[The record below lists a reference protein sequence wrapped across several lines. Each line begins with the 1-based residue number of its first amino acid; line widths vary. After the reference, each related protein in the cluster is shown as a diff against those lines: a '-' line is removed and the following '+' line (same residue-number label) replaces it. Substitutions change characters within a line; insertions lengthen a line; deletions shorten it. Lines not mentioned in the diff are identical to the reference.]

1 MNDTALQARLDQLR
15 ATGAQRWLLA
25 AVAIVAA
32 TLAAAAGEFTADGH
46 SARMVVVVIVGA
58 AVAAAIPDSHAGF
71 VVIAIV
77 TLRWALAVDDVT
89 TPWALAVAI
98 GLLMFH
104 TVIALMAVTP
114 PTANIDRRLLQRWL
128 RRTGWIALATTVVWT
143 LATTLQRQQL
153 AGTAPLTFAALAA
166 LTIAIVAALLG
177 TRD

>member
-32 TLAAAAGEFTADGH
+32 TLAARHGSPTGTRH
-46 SARMVVVVIVGA
+46 GWSWWSSSVPPWRQRSRLARRLRRDRDRDA
-58 AVAAAIPDSHAGF
+58 
-71 VVIAIV
+71 
-77 TLRWALAVDDVT
+77 RWALAVDGT

-114 PTANIDRRLLQRWL
+114 PTANIDRRLLQRCSAVPA
-128 RRTGWIALATTVVWT
+128 GSFATTVVWT

-177 TRD
+177 TQD